1 MSSGNLVCVWFG
13 MGGWHWLGIC
23 MMWGPEPLITTDGYT
38 LCYIPPNATGP
49 VRTKNTDCVV
59 VNTTEK
65 EKKLKSTLLVNW
77 FCLFYVWEGIGIVI
91 SSWKCKSSFSDPFWW
106 DMLEDVNDANIARTM
121 DHSDTT
127 LPEKKHIYNRCL
139 RQWPQEKGRAT
150 NLKRLEVRQLSRA
163 GRGQWAC
170 PGQCHQWLP
179 ILRSA
184 LFHTYCT
191 HAHYTTVRHTCT

>member
-1 MSSGNLVCVWFG
+1 MPPVL
-13 MGGWHWLGIC
+13 
-23 MMWGPEPLITTDGYT
+23 WGP
-38 LCYIPPNATGP
+38 
-49 VRTKNTDCVV
+49 KSTDCVV

-65 EKKLKSTLLVNW
+65 EKKLIPILLVKW
-77 FCLFYVWEGIGIVI
+77 FCLFYVWEGIDIVI
-91 SSWKCKSSFSDPFWW
+91 SSWKCRSSSSDTFWL
-106 DMLEDVNDANIARTM
+106 DILEDMNDANIARAM

-127 LPEKKHIYNRCL
+127 LPEKKHINNMCL

-150 NLKRLEVRQLSRA
+150 NLKRLEVRQLRRA

-184 LFHTYCT
+184 LLHTYCT
-191 HAHYTTVRHTCT
+191 HAHYTTVRLTCTGVICFDVNWIIVVHK